1 MYYSKA
7 REMTLEQY
15 VVPEM
20 LRTRL
25 EEVVL
30 QIKILEL
37 GRASSFL
44 SRVLEPPIEESIKLS
59 LDLLVNIHALDG
71 DEQLTPLGFH
81 LAQLPMDPQT
91 GKMIL
96 FGAIFGCLDP
106 VLSVAASLS
115 FKVRLGKVFESR
127 KEL

>member
-1 MYYSKA
+1 MCYSKA

-59 LDLLVNIHALDG
+59 LDLLVNIHALDE

-115 FKVRLGKVFESR
+115 FKVEIILTSQLRD
-127 KEL
+127 